1 VRVALIGPTH
11 PYKGGI
17 AQHTTDLAHRLAA
30 RGHEVRVLSWSAQY
44 PKRLYPGAQQTV
56 DRPEMPPFPDTTYP
70 LSWRRPDGWPR
81 VGRRLRTQVDAVVLV
96 VVTPIQAPAYL
107 GILRG
112 LGGRV
117 PALALCHNVLPH
129 ERRRLDVPLTRAVLG
144 RCAGV
149 LVHTEAQAAQARE
162 LTSAPVTAAVMPPH
176 LWPSVAADSAARSA
190 AAGSADDSGA
200 AASAGSAAE
209 AGPHPGGDGH
219 GPRRQVLFFGMVR
232 PYKGLDVL
240 LRALAAGP
248 PDVRLVVAGE
258 FWGGGEAAAR
268 ELASS
273 LGIAGRVDIRPGYVD
288 AADVPALFAAADALV
303 LPYRDGTAT
312 QNVQLAH
319 MHGTP
324 VVATRVGSLA
334 TAVRDGVDGLL
345 VPPGDPADLAAAL
358 HRLYEPGTLAALR
371 AKVEAPDTGAAW
383 DAYLDAV
390 VAALARPSS

>member
-56 DRPEMPPFPDTTYP
+56 EHAEMPPFPATTYP
-70 LSWRRPDGWPR
+70 LSWRRPDGWVR

-112 LGGRV
+112 LGDRV
-117 PALALCHNVLPH
+117 PVLALCHNVLPH
-129 ERRRLDVPLTRAVLG
+129 ERRRFDLPLTRAVLR

-176 LWPSVAADSAARSA
+176 LWPSVAASSATGSSGSAAPESP
-190 AAGSADDSGA
+190 GSADGVDLPGA
-200 AASAGSAAE
+200 PDEDGS
-209 AGPHPGGDGH
+209 
-219 GPRRQVLFFGMVR
+219 RRQLLFFGMVR

-240 LRALAAGP
+240 LRALAEGP

-258 FWGGGEAAAR
+258 FWGGGEASAR

-273 LGIAGRVDIRPGYVD
+273 LGVAERVELRPGYVD
-288 AADVPALFAAADALV
+288 AGDVPGLFAAADALV

-312 QNVQLAH
+312 QNVALAH
-319 MHGTP
+319 LYGTP
-324 VVATRVGSLA
+324 VVATRAGSLA

-345 VPPGDPADLAAAL
+345 VPPGDVAGLAAAL
-358 HRLYEPGTLAALR
+358 RRLYEPGTLAALR